1 MTLGSLQM
9 RVLLYC
15 AANAQARMTSAV
27 IAQRFAFERTECVPA
42 ALRPAVEVGY
52 LQRFGPPHKAEF
64 GAGPRLLQ
72 IVGEV

>member
-1 MTLGSLQM
+1 
-9 RVLLYC
+9 
-15 AANAQARMTSAV
+15 MTSAV